1 MPKKH
6 FTEGNWREDPW
17 FRSLCTA
24 LAGCRTE
31 EEVANFLRD
40 IGTLSELKAWS
51 ERLEVA
57 KELARG
63 LTYRQVA
70 KNTGA
75 STTTVTR
82 VAKFIESG
90 EGGYLKFLKKQK
102 RGKTEEPTQG
112 KVKKAEELKAD
123 LLKKYL

>member
-1 MPKKH
+1 VPKKR
-6 FTEGNWREDPW
+6 FTEGSWRTDPW
-17 FRSLCTA
+17 FRSLCSVF
-24 LAGCRTE
+24 AGCKTE
-31 EEVANFLRD
+31 EDVANFLRD

-82 VAKFIESG
+82 VARFIESG
-90 EGGYLKFLKKQK
+90 QGGYLKFLKKQQ
-102 RGKTEEPTQG
+102 RGSAEEPEKG
-112 KVKKAEELKAD
+112 NIKKADELRSD